1 MNHESFDEPK
11 QSAVGLSLEQQKGY
25 YEAFWSARLLR
36 LKELLENEQSAALA
50 DERKLRQSS

>member
-1 MNHESFDEPK
+1 VNHETFDEPK
-11 QSAVGLSLEQQKGY
+11 QSADGMDTGQRKGY